1 MENLGRI
8 NGKTELVGLLA
19 TPIGHSLSPAM
30 HNLAFDKLGLN
41 YAYLAF
47 EVGNEELE
55 DAVKGMRALNVKGF
69 NVSMPNKMK
78 ILPYLDE
85 LADSAKFSGAVNT
98 VVNVDGKFVGHST
111 DGMGYTRNLKEH
123 GIDIK
128 GKKMTLIGSGGAAT
142 PIAIQSALEGVAEIS
157 IFARDDAFFPQA
169 EENVRIINE
178 DMKHLN
184 VKANVYPLE
193 NVEQLKAEIA
203 TSDILANGTGVGMKP
218 LEGLSVIQDESMLR
232 PDLIVTDVVYIPR
245 KSKLMEQAEAVGATA
260 INGLGMMLWQ
270 GALAFELWTGQQM
283 PVDFIKEQL
292 FAE

>member
-1 MENLGRI
+1 
-8 NGKTELVGLLA
+8 
-19 TPIGHSLSPAM
+19 M

-41 YAYLAF
+41 CAYLAF

-157 IFARDDAFFPQA
+157 IFC
-169 EENVRIINE
+169 
-178 DMKHLN
+178 
-184 VKANVYPLE
+184 
-193 NVEQLKAEIA
+193 
-203 TSDILANGTGVGMKP
+203 S
-218 LEGLSVIQDESMLR
+218 
-232 PDLIVTDVVYIPR
+232 
-245 KSKLMEQAEAVGATA
+245 
-260 INGLGMMLWQ
+260 
-270 GALAFELWTGQQM
+270 
-283 PVDFIKEQL
+283 
-292 FAE
+292 

>member
-41 YAYLAF
+41 CAYLAF

-142 PIAIQSALEGVAEIS
+142 PSPQPKPGKYSKQDSRSPITR
-157 IFARDDAFFPQA
+157 AR
-169 EENVRIINE
+169 NSGSR
-178 DMKHLN
+178 
-184 VKANVYPLE
+184 
-193 NVEQLKAEIA
+193 
-203 TSDILANGTGVGMKP
+203 TGMKP
-218 LEGLSVIQDESMLR
+218 GPASRPSLICSRIRLLTSLISML
-232 PDLIVTDVVYIPR
+232 
-245 KSKLMEQAEAVGATA
+245 
-260 INGLGMMLWQ
+260 NGRNWS
-270 GALAFELWTGQQM
+270 T
-283 PVDFIKEQL
+283 I
-292 FAE
+292 